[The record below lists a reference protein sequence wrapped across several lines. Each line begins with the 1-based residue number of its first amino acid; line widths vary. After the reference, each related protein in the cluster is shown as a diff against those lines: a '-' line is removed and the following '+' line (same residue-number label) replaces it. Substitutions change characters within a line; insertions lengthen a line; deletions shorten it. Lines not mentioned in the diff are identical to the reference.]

1 MKKILL
7 CLLVT
12 ANALASDAWTAAE
25 SKRRAEI
32 TIGTIIEAEKSL
44 AYAVRAQDK
53 SGWEKASVTEFDRLL
68 HAFYTQRV
76 ALKNPYLEPYGDCES
91 ALYAYKFYSLA
102 MFEKSGAALQ
112 SREQYGADFRKD
124 FSACRK
130 AASFPIANK

>member
-1 MKKILL
+1 MKKILF
-7 CLLVT
+7 CLLVSV
-12 ANALASDAWTAAE
+12 NALASEAWTAAE
-25 SKRRAEI
+25 SKKRAEI

-44 AYAVRAQDK
+44 GYAVRAHDK
-53 SGWEKASVTEFDRLL
+53 SGWQTAAVTEFDRQL

-76 ALKNPYLEPYGDCES
+76 ALKNQYLEQYGACES

-112 SREQYGADFRKD
+112 SREQYGADFKRD